1 MSADLSTPGPAH
13 PAAGRAAGAQ
23 PAHAMPSDAVT
34 PSSADTAAAGAHA
47 PRSPRHPLMWV
58 PSLYLAMGLPNVLVG
73 AVAAIL
79 YKNMGVSNEDIA
91 LYTSQMYLPWVLK
104 PLWSPLL
111 EPYRTKRWWVISMQF
126 LMMASLGMVAF
137 SLPLD
142 GFFRASLAFFWITG
156 FASATQDIAA
166 DGVFMTTMPLREQAR
181 YAGVQG
187 MCWNL
192 GAVVASGLLV
202 SLTGWLHKDLGWSW
216 VHCWMAVMLG
226 AAGMMGGF
234 GLWHMRVLPPGA
246 PSSVQG
252 QDLRSAMVS
261 LRASWVTFFQKPS
274 IWMMLA
280 VVFFYR
286 FGEGFIEKFGPLF
299 LLDPRDVG
307 GLGLDNAA
315 LGHIYGTVG
324 TVAFIAG
331 AFLSGF
337 VVARMTLKRTFLLLA
352 ICLNLPHVTYYY
364 LSHAM
369 PDNVMLIG
377 AVVALEKFGF
387 GMGSVGHMLYM
398 MQQIA
403 PGPFK
408 MTHYAMATG
417 VMALTKWATGS
428 VSGWVYAAV
437 GQQYASFFGLVLLFS
452 IPPIV
457 LAWLAPFPVKAHDPS
472 DPSSDP
478 DAQHGTGG
486 GGH

>member
-1 MSADLSTPGPAH
+1 MSADLSTANPSHPSGHPSGAAAVAHGPAAVDE
-13 PAAGRAAGAQ
+13 PTPGR
-23 PAHAMPSDAVT
+23 
-34 PSSADTAAAGAHA
+34 
-47 PRSPRHPLMWV
+47 RHPLTWV

-79 YKNMGVSNEDIA
+79 YKNLGISNEDIA

-111 EPYRTKRWWVISMQF
+111 EPYRTKRWWVITMQF
-126 LMMASLGMVAF
+126 VMMASLGLVAF
-137 SLPLD
+137 SLPLE

-156 FASATQDIAA
+156 FASATQDIVA
-166 DGVFMTTMPLREQAR
+166 DGVFMTTMPLRDQAR
-181 YAGVQG
+181 YSGVQG

-226 AAGMMGGF
+226 AAAMMGSF
-234 GLWHMRVLPPGA
+234 GLWHLRVLPPGA

-252 QDLRSAMVS
+252 QDLASAMVA

-337 VVARMTLKRTFLLLA
+337 VVARLTLKRTFFLLA
-352 ICLNLPHVTYYY
+352 IALNLPHVTYYY

-377 AVVALEKFGF
+377 AVVAIEKFGY

-428 VSGWVYAAV
+428 VSGWVYVAV
-437 GQQYASFFGLVLLFS
+437 GQHYASFFGLVLLLS

-472 DPSSDP
+472 HDTAAS
-478 DAQHGTGG
+478 A
-486 GGH
+486 GH